1 MQVVLVRDAAGG
13 GVAPLKLTLPPKWA
27 ARPLRALLDAYC
39 KKQQLDAA
47 EFALARGGKRF
58 DEKALIG
65 ATLKD
70 GDSLLVVARVSAD
83 ERRRAA
89 AEKEKGAGKERA
101 AEKERAAAAEQEK
114 QRQRAAAEREKEKA
128 ARQQEK
134 EKAARRRA
142 AAEQEREKASQ
153 TKPEPLALAP
163 HPEDFPILGLALSL
177 AAAVDRRALRVAAV
191 GPSGREAP
199 CWLSSTAD
207 TEPAPTGLARPPAD
221 DREERPPSRVRGIP
235 TGKNVAVGTSP
246 ARSSRRT

>member
-114 QRQRAAAEREKEKA
+114 QRQRAAAEQEKEKA
-128 ARQQEK
+128 ARQ
-134 EKAARRRA
+134 RA